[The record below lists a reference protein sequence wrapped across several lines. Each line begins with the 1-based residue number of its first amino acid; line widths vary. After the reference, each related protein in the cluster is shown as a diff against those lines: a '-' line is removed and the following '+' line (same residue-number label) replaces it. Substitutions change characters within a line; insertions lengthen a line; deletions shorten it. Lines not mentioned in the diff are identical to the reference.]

1 MKLLTEV
8 LFYNNMKTI
17 LNIFY
22 GILKEYCRLSNNL
35 VQVAKGMKNF
45 ALYKWSQ

>member
-1 MKLLTEV
+1 MILLIV
-8 LFYNNMKTI
+8 FPFRNRMKTI